1 MSEIKL
7 NSQEWVDF
15 IFKKKNRAYGA
26 YYLRTTS
33 SKRHIYAIIIALIFV
48 GIVTAIPF
56 IVKAV
61 SDYRESR
68 RENMENIDI
77 DREMTKLELEDRLP
91 EEQIIQQEVA
101 PPPPPLK
108 STIKFVPP
116 VIAADDK
123 VADDVEVLTQ
133 DELDQSKEQ
142 ISVATVIGDDDE
154 NGIDIADLEKQQVV
168 VEEAPKV
175 FEYVEQM
182 PSFPGG
188 EKAMYEWI
196 GKNLVYPVVAQENG
210 KQGRVVVRFVV
221 SASGK
226 IENVEVVRGFYP
238 ACDEEA
244 KKVVAKMPS
253 WTPGKQNG
261 KNVPVYFT
269 IPIAFKLK
277 Q

>member
-7 NSQEWVDF
+7 NSNQWVDF
-15 IFKKKNRAYGA
+15 VFNKKNKEYGA
-26 YYLRTTS
+26 YYLRTSS
-33 SKRHIYAIIIALIFV
+33 SKRHIYAIIIAFLFIC
-48 GIVTAIPF
+48 IVTAIPF

-61 SDYRESR
+61 SDYRETKR
-68 RENMENIDI
+68 AAMENIDE
-77 DREMTKLELEDRLP
+77 DREMTKLELEDRVP
-91 EEQIIQQEVA
+91 EEQIVKQEVA

-108 STIKFVPP
+108 STVRFVPP
-116 VIAADDK
+116 VIADDDQ
-123 VADDVEVLTQ
+123 VAEDVEVLTNE
-133 DELDQSKEQ
+133 DLENSDTQ
-142 ISVATVIGDDDE
+142 ISVATIDGDDDE
-154 NGIDIADLEKQQVV
+154 DGIDIADLEKQQVV
-168 VEEAPKV
+168 VEEKPQI

-196 GKNLVYPVVAQENG
+196 GKNLVYPIVAQENG

-221 SASGK
+221 SPTGK
-226 IENVEVVRGFYP
+226 IEDVQVARGFYP

-244 KKVVAKMPS
+244 KRVVTKMPA